1 MRSVSSTDW
10 RADQKTLMMIYRSLI
25 RSKIDYGCIVYNS
38 ASSREL
44 VSLESV
50 SNEAMRISSG
60 CFRSTPI
67 SSLQVITEEP
77 PLQIRRDKL
86 SLKYYYKLKSLLQTP
101 AFKYITQEQE
111 TLYAKQI
118 LPLHSQSE
126 SKKNTHKNQLKNV
139 PCQISHIFD

>member
-1 MRSVSSTDW
+1 MRSVISTECG
-10 RADQKTLMMIYRSLI
+10 ADPKTIMMIYRSLI

-77 PLQIRRDKL
+77 PLQKRRDKL
-86 SLKYYYKLKSLLQTP
+86 SLKYYYKVKKLTTKSG
-101 AFKYITQEQE
+101 F
-111 TLYAKQI
+111 QI
-118 LPLHSQSE
+118 QSPRTR
-126 SKKNTHKNQLKNV
+126 SPICK
-139 PCQISHIFD
+139 